1 MQSQRGTVI
10 ALESGADGPR
20 ALVEV
25 DTAGAC
31 PRCAAGKGCG
41 AGLSLARNRRVEA
54 RVPPGVRIHTGDSVE
69 LTMGPNNVLRAA
81 GIVYGLPLAAAASG
95 AALAYLLGLGDPA
108 AALAA
113 VAGLGAGL
121 FLAKRR
127 LRGCLRDFTP
137 EVVA

>member
-1 MQSQRGTVI
+1 MQSQQGTVI
-10 ALESGADGPR
+10 ALESGADGLR

-25 DTAGAC
+25 DMAVAC
-31 PRCAAGKGCG
+31 PRCTAGKGCG

-54 RVPPGVRIHTGDSVE
+54 RVPPGASIHTGDSVE
-69 LTMGPNNVLRAA
+69 LAMAPSNVLRAA

-95 AALAYLLGLGDPA
+95 AAIAYLLGLGDPA

-113 VAGLGAGL
+113 VAGLAAGL

-127 LRGCLRDFTP
+127 LRGCLKDFTP
-137 EVVA
+137 QVIA